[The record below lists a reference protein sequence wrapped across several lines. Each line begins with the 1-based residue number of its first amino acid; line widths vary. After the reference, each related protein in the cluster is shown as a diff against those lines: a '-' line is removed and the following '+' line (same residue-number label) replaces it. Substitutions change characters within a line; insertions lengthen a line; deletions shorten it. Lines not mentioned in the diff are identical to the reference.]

1 MLEVEVEAAADWPAH
16 DWSALAREAVATA
29 FEEAGLA
36 QLVAGD
42 TPVEVSV
49 LLTDDA
55 AVRLLNRDYRGKDSA
70 TNVLSFP
77 QVNGD
82 IADAVARAPAL
93 LLGDIA
99 LALGVCSAE
108 AATRGIALHAHVT
121 HLVAHGA
128 LHLVGHDH
136 QDDDEAETMERIEAR
151 VMRRLGLHDPYE
163 QDEIDADGR

>member
-1 MLEVEVEAAADWPAH
+1 MLEVTLRVASDWPKH
-16 DWSALAREAVATA
+16 DWVTLARDAVATA
-29 FEEAGLA
+29 LDEAGLA
-36 QLVAGD
+36 LSISGD
-42 TPVEVSV
+42 TLVEVSV
-49 LLTDDA
+49 LLTDDGE
-55 AVRLLNRDYRGKDSA
+55 VQRLNRDYRGKDLP

-77 QVNGD
+77 QIDGD
-82 IADAVARAPAL
+82 FVAAVARAPAL

-99 LALGVCSAE
+99 LAVGVCRDE

-136 QDDDEAETMERIEAR
+136 QDDDEADRMERIEAR

-163 QDEIDADGR
+163 QDEIDANGR

>member
-1 MLEVEVEAAADWPAH
+1 MLEVEVELAADWPAY
-16 DWSALAREAVATA
+16 DWAGLAREAIATA
-29 FEEAGLA
+29 FDEAGLDL
-36 QLVAGD
+36 LVVD
-42 TPVEVSV
+42 ETPVEVSL

-77 QVNGD
+77 QVDGD
-82 IADAVARAPAL
+82 IAAAVARSPAL

-108 AATRGIALHAHVT
+108 AATRGIALQAHVT

-128 LHLVGHDH
+128 LHLLGHDH

>member
-16 DWSALAREAVATA
+16 DWPALAREAVATA
-29 FEEAGLA
+29 LEEAGLA
-36 QLVAGD
+36 ELVAGD

-77 QVNGD
+77 QVDGD
-82 IADAVARAPAL
+82 IAAAVARAPAL

-128 LHLVGHDH
+128 LHLLGHDH
-136 QDDDEAETMERIEAR
+136 QDDEEAETMERIEAR
-151 VMRRLGLHDPYE
+151 VMHRLGLHDPYE